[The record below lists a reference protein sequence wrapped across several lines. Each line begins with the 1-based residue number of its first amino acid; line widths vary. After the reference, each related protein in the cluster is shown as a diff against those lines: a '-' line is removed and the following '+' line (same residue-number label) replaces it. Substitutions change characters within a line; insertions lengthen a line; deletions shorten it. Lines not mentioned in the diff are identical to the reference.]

1 MKSSLND
8 TVLMLAGGREREGA
22 REEGCAR
29 AKETLVAAR
38 HRIYALITTALT
50 VDRMERTLTALA
62 GVQYQTRMCDETTYT
77 HLPTAAPGRR
87 RSRPP
92 PDRAESGRIGPRD
105 LFLSQMMKPASSES
119 DICNAFLFCVYYLF
133 SGALQVLRHGV
144 ELGGRSPCIS
154 IRACNVCFA
163 CWKF

>member
-62 GVQYQTRMCDETTYT
+62 GVQYQTRTCDEQHTYT
-77 HLPTAAPGRR
+77 HAP
-87 RSRPP
+87 SDCSAWKKTEP
-92 PDRAESGRIGPRD
+92 
-105 LFLSQMMKPASSES
+105 SS
-119 DICNAFLFCVYYLF
+119 
-133 SGALQVLRHGV
+133 
-144 ELGGRSPCIS
+144 P
-154 IRACNVCFA
+154 
-163 CWKF
+163 